1 MNAGWIVFDLGGR
14 PRAAGPTSEAAVA
27 TAQALGAMPLRSR
40 VASATAEELDALEL
54 PAALGLEADDTPHCR
69 APDLG

>member
-27 TAQALGAMPLRSR
+27 TAEALGAMPLRSR

-54 PAALGLEADDTPHCR
+54 PAAALGLEADDTPRWWR
-69 APDLG
+69 A